1 MKAIIL
7 AASPEFPG
15 AASPEPPA
23 GAAEGF
29 GARLHESLWPL
40 LGRPLIDRQLEA
52 LAEAGVREVWVS
64 LRHRPF
70 GLDRHLQGRQ
80 AAPTTVVRLERRD
93 RGVLGTLARARRFV
107 TETTVLWPADMV
119 PPRELGSWVS
129 EHQASDAL
137 LSAIRDPEGNTCYL
151 VEPPLLGALAE
162 EGEFDLD
169 GLAAA
174 GHRIRK
180 VAHAAFARLG
190 TPRGFLQAHAQ
201 GLVGRYVDPTA
212 SVHAAA
218 KLGER
223 VWIGPGCRVER
234 EAVLGEGTVLLDGV
248 HVERGAKLCGV
259 VALPHVRV
267 GKAARFADAVLIPE
281 GSYGAGGFKPEVDPD
296 VLASNLRP
304 SWGERLHQA
313 LDMTL
318 AALALLLLAPL
329 LLGVALAIRL
339 DSKGPIFYSQLRVG
353 QDRRGRLR
361 GRVFELYKFRTM
373 HVDADAR
380 LAELKAQNGY
390 GSGPFF
396 KLSHDPRITRIGQLL
411 RKTSLDELP
420 QLLNVL
426 KGDMR
431 LVGNRPLPV
440 YEAEELAEEWQRM
453 RFDCPAGITGLWQIS
468 GRSDLS
474 EYERMV
480 LDTVYAATRNF
491 WTDWVILLKT
501 LPALLL
507 RRGAR

>member
-7 AASPEFPG
+7 AASPDG
-15 AASPEPPA
+15 V
-23 GAAEGF
+23 GLH
-29 GARLHESLWPL
+29 LHESLWPL

-52 LAEAGVREVWVS
+52 LGELGAREVWVS

-70 GLDRHLQGRQ
+70 GLDRHLQRRSI
-80 AAPTTVVRLERRD
+80 PPLTVVRLERYD
-93 RGVLGTLARARRFV
+93 RGILGTLAKARRFI
-107 TETTVLWPADMV
+107 TETTLLWPADMV
-119 PPRELGSWVS
+119 PPADLG
-129 EHQASDAL
+129 EHVAAHMASDARCTE
-137 LSAIRDPEGNTCYL
+137 IRDDAGNTCYL
-151 VEPPLLGALAE
+151 LEPELLAALAE
-162 EGEFDLD
+162 EGPLCPESLAQAGQTVRRVQHP
-169 GLAAA
+169 GL
-174 GHRIRK
+174 
-180 VAHAAFARLG
+180 ARLG
-190 TPRGFLQAHAQ
+190 TPEGFLAAHAQ
-201 GLVGRYVDPTA
+201 ELSAGAIHPTA
-212 SVHAAA
+212 RVHPSA
-218 KLGER
+218 KVADR

-234 EAVLGEGTVLLDGV
+234 EAVLAEGTILLEGSR
-248 HVERGAKLCGV
+248 VERGAKLSGV
-259 VALPHVRV
+259 VLLPHVRV
-267 GKAARFADAVLIPE
+267 GKAARFSHAILTSE
-281 GSYGAGGFKPEVDPD
+281 GSFGEGGFKPEFDPE
-296 VLASNLRP
+296 VLGSTRREG
-304 SWGERLHQA
+304 WGERLHQG

-318 AALALLLLAPL
+318 AGTALLVLAPL
-329 LLGVALAIRL
+329 LLVLALCIRL
-339 DSKGPIFYSQLRVG
+339 DSPGPIFYSQLRVG

-380 LAELKAQNGY
+380 LAELKAQNAY

-396 KLSHDPRITRIGQLL
+396 KLSHDPRITRLGQFL

-453 RFDCPAGITGLWQIS
+453 RFNCPAGITGLWQIS

-474 EYERMV
+474 EHERMV
-480 LDTVYAATRNF
+480 LDTVYAVTRSF
-491 WTDWVILLKT
+491 WSDWAILLKT

>member
-7 AASPEFPG
+7 SASP
-15 AASPEPPA
+15 
-23 GAAEGF
+23 EGF
-29 GARLHESLWPL
+29 GAHLHESLWPY

-52 LAEAGVREVWVS
+52 LAEAGAREVWVS

-80 AAPTTVVRLERRD
+80 AAPAAVVRLERHD

-119 PPRELGSWVS
+119 PPGALARWVS
-129 EHQASDAL
+129 EHQASGAG
-137 LSAIRDPEGNTCYL
+137 LSVIRDPEGNTCYL
-151 VEPPLLGALAE
+151 VEPALLGALAE
-162 EGEFDLD
+162 EGEFDLE

-174 GHRIRK
+174 GLPVRK
-180 VAHAAFARLG
+180 LAHARFARLG
-190 TPRGFLQAHAQ
+190 TPRGFLEAHAQ
-201 GLVGRYVDPTA
+201 GLEGRHVDA
-212 SVHAAA
+212 SAVVHATA

-234 EAVLGEGTVLLDGV
+234 EVVLGEGTVLLDGV
-248 HVERGAKLCGV
+248 QVKRGAKLAGV
-259 VALPHVRV
+259 VVLPHVRV
-267 GKAARFADAVLIPE
+267 GKGARFSEAVLIPE
-281 GSYGAGGFKPEVDPD
+281 GAYAEGGFKPEVDPE
-296 VLASNLRP
+296 VLCANLRP
-304 SWGERLHQA
+304 RWGDRLHQA

-318 AALALLLLAPL
+318 AGLALLLLAPL

-339 DSKGPIFYSQLRVG
+339 DSPGPIFYSQLRVG
-353 QDRRGRLR
+353 QDRRGRLQ

-380 LAELKAQNGY
+380 LAELKAQNAY

-396 KLSHDPRITRIGQLL
+396 KLSDDPRITCVGRFL

-440 YEAEELAEEWQRM
+440 YEAEELVEEWQRM
-453 RFDCPAGITGLWQIS
+453 RFACPAGITGLWQIS

-480 LDTVYAATRNF
+480 LDTVYAATRTF
-491 WTDWVILLKT
+491 WTDWAILLKT
-501 LPALLL
+501 LPALLR